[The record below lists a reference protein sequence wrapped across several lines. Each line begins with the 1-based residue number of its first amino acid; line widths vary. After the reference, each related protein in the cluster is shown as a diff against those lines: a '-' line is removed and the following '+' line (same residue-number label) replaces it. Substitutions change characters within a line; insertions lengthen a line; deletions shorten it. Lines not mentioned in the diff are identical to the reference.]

1 MLQLK
6 TPHVTKKIKDPTCSN
21 WDQAQIYIKKKKQKL
36 PFKVQLEV
44 SIEFNA
50 HGSHPFYQIAK
61 ILFSLILFGGKIL
74 ISPERLQEGPFFKS
88 HGDAD
93 DRRRP

>member
-1 MLQLK
+1 MSQRRS
-6 TPHVTKKIKDPTCSN
+6 KIPLAATETRRKYTL
-21 WDQAQIYIKKKKQKL
+21 KKKKQKL